1 MATADE
7 YKEETNITAAIE
19 ILDLHKS
26 LGLVEVLRGSR
37 LHHHLML
44 FDEPTGALDP
54 ELVGDVLSVM
64 RGLADDGLTMPVVT
78 REMGFAGEIADRG
91 FMDVGASSKIAHRR
105 RRWAISSTP
114 GPAHSS
120 VEYSTRTARTQ
131 PSAPLRSVGEAGL
144 HRSHHVLSN
153 HAS

>member
-1 MATADE
+1 
-7 YKEETNITAAIE
+7 
-19 ILDLHKS
+19 
-26 LGLVEVLRGSR
+26 
-37 LHHHLML
+37 ML
-44 FDEPTGALDP
+44 FDEPSGALDP

-78 REMGFAGEIADRG
+78 REMGFAREIADRVV
-91 FMDVGASSKIAHRR
+91 FMDVGRR
-105 RRWAISSTP
+105 RRRPIAEGDGQSPALP

-120 VEYSTRTARTQ
+120 VEYSTRAARTQ
-131 PSAPLRSVGEAGL
+131 PWAPLRSVGEAGL